1 MEGLILKLITMS
13 LQASVAIGAVVLVRY
28 IFGLLKIPKKY
39 AYLLWI
45 IPFIRLCMPFA
56 IESQLS
62 IMPESFSFMEKVA
75 EENGDVKTIDN
86 NDINGNG
93 YTNDYELQ
101 YYHNANDSD
110 DVQYSDEYYQEY
122 NYILESNGLSG
133 EVDYSEATDNQSYN
147 GNDSTTI
154 ISYDTHPEYTPNS
167 SNAYNLESKK
177 NTSTYPSWTKLACI
191 IWYIGVAG
199 FIIYSYI
206 AYIRL
211 KKRLEAKVLLKSNV
225 YLSDNIDT
233 GFVIGAFKPYICIP
247 SDLDEDKQEYVIAHE
262 SYHIKRRDYIA
273 KTIYFIVTVV
283 HWFNPFVW
291 LAYFMMERDMEMSC
305 DEAVLYQLGMDSKK
319 DYATTLLHMAT
330 DRRNPISM
338 PIAFGEGSTKGRIK
352 NIMKFKKPVVIAV
365 IVAILGIIVLAVLL
379 LTNPGNKDKDAR
391 DDKLD
396 GVATEMD
403 ADMAT
408 STNGKLNTSTDSDSN
423 LNSDDSNSDTNQ
435 VDDEDIK
442 LKPGRYVY
450 VPEGDTLDGALN
462 YAPYVVINTFTNDI
476 TVASTSWTY
485 LLHYGKYHRLDNQLS
500 TWVGGDM
507 NFYFTIEDGKLI
519 YKSDSFEIKYVKPD
533 GDVVYTV
540 TTGGEFIFMPGSDF
554 DMANLYDGYSHETFD
569 KEYET
574 AIEVDIINPDLTD
587 IEGIGADVPMLDFA
601 DMKFVIFHDYRGL
614 YVYDRIAGGIRG
626 AVNLESIGMNYT
638 QGDNTCFV
646 SVGNNGYR
654 VYLKTMSSDI
664 AYVYDVQYNQLFQVN
679 KAYVE
684 SQESSTPSL
693 VTDELFGDDFTTWQ
707 SYNCMEVYD
716 GNTTY
721 YGYLTSG
728 SGLWED
734 MTFVERSKDTDAV
747 RRFNLVRDYKDM
759 LEGTERDA
767 RLETIKGVRATE
779 IEVEKI
785 ENKLSDSDYTLYD
798 DILEMHRIAKE
809 QSWDRDTMEENGLAS
824 GSNGGVYSGYAYLDI
839 TGDGVDELIFGYTSE
854 NASIILAAYSIK
866 DNKVNIIL
874 SGHERSYY
882 NLCEDSVIKH
892 HWSNSASNS
901 GTQHFY
907 IGADGLITYLE
918 GIVLDGKYS
927 GKHLWYY
934 STEYGKCYSYEC
946 KPVTHEYAMDIL
958 YGYSTVNIDFTYL
971 EAPEASQMIPY
982 FSPEEDEAK
991 NAFGSVLENW
1001 SDYPEVEEVMSGFCS
1016 AYCGYYDIDSDGVV
1030 ELIINNEKCMGIF
1043 KYENGEIKRIYC
1055 GPYSGLLED
1064 GTAMYYRPGGAPENK
1079 VYKYY
1084 VYDGEE
1090 YVEKDDFTWYN
1101 NDEGGNYSPSEDDN
1115 YFYNGELISQ
1125 DEWNKLKAPYDEL
1138 EFAKKQNMFV
1148 IYSE

>member
-1 MEGLILKLITMS
+1 MEAFIIKLITMS
-13 LQASVAIGAVVLVRY
+13 LQATIAIAIVMLVRLA
-28 IFGLLKIPKKY
+28 FGFLKIPKKY

-45 IPFIRLCMPFA
+45 IPFIRLMVPFVF
-56 IESQLS
+56 ESQLS
-62 IMPESFSFMEKVA
+62 IMPESFSFV
-75 EENGDVKTIDN
+75 EESKEADIIDN
-86 NDINGNG
+86 EIMDSNGNG
-93 YTNDYELQ
+93 YANEFELE
-101 YYHNANDSD
+101 YYHNANEADG
-110 DVQYSDEYYQEY
+110 VQYSEDYYEEY
-122 NYILESNGLSG
+122 NYILNSSGVDGDEITYSNNADETVL
-133 EVDYSEATDNQSYN
+133 D
-147 GNDSTTI
+147 DSQI
-154 ISYDTHPEYTPNS
+154 ISQSTVVAGEKVSDLDNAKNNYPE
-167 SNAYNLESKK
+167 
-177 NTSTYPSWTKLACI
+177 WTKLACI
-191 IWYIGVAG
+191 IWYIGVAS

-211 KKRLEAKVLLKSNV
+211 KKRLETKALLQENV

-247 SDLDEDKQEYVIAHE
+247 SDLEEDKQEYVIAHE

-319 DYATTLLHMAT
+319 TYATTLLHMAT

-352 NIMKFKKPVVIAV
+352 NIMKLKKPVVIAV
-365 IVAILGIIVLAVLL
+365 VIAMLAIIVLAVLL
-379 LTNPGNKDKDAR
+379 LTNPGDKDNNG
-391 DDKLD
+391 KENS
-396 GVATEMD
+396 VATETD
-403 ADMAT
+403 AYIAT
-408 STNGKLNTSTDSDSN
+408 NTDGQLSTSIDSDSN
-423 LNSDDSNSDTNQ
+423 MDSDASISDNSQ
-435 VDDEDIK
+435 VDDEEIK

-450 VPEGDTLDGALN
+450 VPEGETLDGALI

-507 NFYFTIEDGKLI
+507 NYYFTVEDGKLI
-519 YKSDSFEIKYVKPD
+519 YNADSFEIKYVKPD

-540 TTGGEFIFMPGSDF
+540 PTGGEFIFLPGSDF

-587 IEGIGADVPMLDFA
+587 IEGIGADVPMLDYA
-601 DMKFVIFHDYRGL
+601 DMKFIIFHDYRGL

-626 AVNLESIGMNYT
+626 AVNLETIGMNYT
-638 QGDNTCFV
+638 QGDNACFV
-646 SVGNNGYR
+646 TVGNNGYR
-654 VYLKTMSSDI
+654 VYLNTLSSNI
-664 AYVYDVQYNQLFQVN
+664 AYVYDVQYNQLFQVD

-684 SQESSTPSL
+684 SQESSNPTL

-707 SYNCMEVYD
+707 SYNCIEIND
-716 GNTTY
+716 GNTIY
-721 YGYLTSG
+721 YGYLTSA

-734 MTFVERSKDTDAV
+734 MAFVERSKGTDAI
-747 RRFNLVRDYKDM
+747 RRFNLVRDYKNM
-759 LEGTERDA
+759 IEGVERKA
-767 RLETIKGVRATE
+767 RLEAINEVRDVE

-785 ENKLSDSDYTLYD
+785 ENKLSDSDFTLYD

-809 QSWDRDTMEENGLAS
+809 QAWDRETMEENGLAS

-839 TGDGVDELIFGYTSE
+839 TGDGVDELILGFTSE
-854 NASIILAAYSIK
+854 KASVILAAYSIK
-866 DNKVNIIL
+866 DNKVNILL
-874 SGHERSYY
+874 SGHERSRFV
-882 NLCEDSVIKH
+882 LCDNNVIKH

-901 GTQHFY
+901 GTQYFY
-907 IGADGLITYLE
+907 IGADGVITYLE
-918 GIVLDGKYS
+918 GIVVDGKYS
-927 GKHLWYY
+927 GKHPWYY
-934 STEYGKCYSYEC
+934 STEYGNCYSYEC
-946 KPVTHEYAMDIL
+946 KPVTNEYAMDIL
-958 YGYSTVNIDFTYL
+958 DVYNDVNIDFTYL
-971 EAPEASQMIPY
+971 EAPESSTIIPY

-991 NAFGSVLENW
+991 NVFGSMMENW
-1001 SDYPEVEEVMSGFCS
+1001 SDYPEVEEVMSGFYS

-1043 KYENGEIKRIYC
+1043 KYENGEIRRIYC

-1115 YFYNGELISQ
+1115 YYYNGELISQ
-1125 DEWNKLKAPYDEL
+1125 EEWNELKAPYDEL